1 MKYFRSDFESDKETT
16 SNYDYRLSTIFY
28 DVYVKDNRFY
38 ISKDSEKSILARFDF
53 YYNEIKNNI
62 YPVYFDD
69 DVKLANEET
78 KFQQVIGLPSEVL
91 FTTDNKI
98 KSQKEILS
106 SITFTDD
113 LKVDFNEDGTR
124 EANAINYLIE
134 HGIYFLD
141 IDDENLFESDGFLI
155 DHAEI
160 NYPIFI
166 DESKLDEDILEE
178 KETVEKIFMDFS
190 SPYILDDEG
199 LKLVNKHFASASL
212 SSLARSVF
220 VENYAFPNPFS
231 NQEIPLVKRGVLTVY
246 KRFFVA
252 LVMKNLNK
260 YYNSIE
266 GFKNN
271 YSGMSVL
278 DHDMNFAFSKSRFIY
293 FGQNFNMYAD
303 AKRKIYLE
311 DGIVKEKIGHDDYF
325 FDHADKKYIG
335 KYFDFVVKSY
345 HINHKEVNMMPFE
358 ILNMMGLPYPA
369 LKYVQYF
376 DFEHGSKKDFLK
388 LLPFKEDIS
397 PEKHEI
403 HLPRKYD
410 TGFLVLPYENKC
422 RDNLIFYNRKLLKK
436 GIYFTDL
443 SFGNPNIYKDMRLI
457 TSMSSYKFFNCFF
470 DNDEIEQEMR
480 SGLSSLYTDVVK
492 RIDDIDDSYRDDLFS
507 VIHDYSSIVDGK
519 RIISFINKAF
529 KELNSGEMFN
539 LIANRFAYNEDKNV
553 VVKLTD
559 DATSDEYLNV
569 YQFLLKLI
577 VEYLKQ
583 HTDFYGM
590 DLSSRLYYQS
600 MSMFRDEY
608 FLDPYLPIPDVY
620 RGRNFIAY
628 RDETGIYFDS
638 DDKDAIYNLF
648 EIYQHL
654 KNSDKYIYKYISSPI
669 SIYSGEKLTE
679 IDADCYNFLGLPEI
693 FLYYNHF
700 DTPKN
705 LLKVIQ
711 FKDNISLY
719 NQKNHHSLLSQDIQL
734 MRYFIFSKI
743 LSHGLY
749 MPHSNFLADG
759 FLTRL
764 TYSKAFKGDLLFE
777 FIQPEI
783 VAPLTIYFQQKF
795 SLEGDDAISFNLKEY
810 KYFTYSPFLSSYLH
824 FFYKYL
830 YLYTKNEMLGLEN
843 PYCIASYKSGEYYI
857 APGSNF
863 VAVSKDNTPGSFS
876 FLKSDLP
883 SIVVCFDKMIT
894 DAKNNRYS
902 DKFADELNLTQCGI
916 PLIMLPIFFKY
927 WKSKSIDCIPVIDLD
942 YKDIDVKYD
951 VKDIFVL
958 DKESNEDY
966 KLRKYLRDNGLI
978 LGSEYAPD
986 INKELYYRNDL
997 RFAYYIKKDK
1007 PTLTS
1012 MYLKPSP
1019 VFLNLLLDE
1028 FLTKLKDTVGEYYK
1042 FEMNFFAFKK
1052 YVISQYNKDGNFF
1065 YTLTDIL
1072 FKNSYFALDTALS
1085 SISKVVMKTSDNE
1098 DMSVDYFIG
1107 FILIKYIFFLEEE
1120 IFNQAKKEI
1129 Q

>member
-1 MKYFRSDFESDKETT
+1 MKYFRSDFESNKETT

-53 YYNEIKNNI
+53 YYNDIKNNI

-78 KFQQVIGLPSEVL
+78 KFQQVIGLPREVL
-91 FTTDNKI
+91 FTAENKI

-113 LKVDFNEDGTR
+113 LKVDFKEDGTR

-141 IDDENLFESDGFLI
+141 IDDEDLFKSDGFLI

-178 KETVEKIFMDFS
+178 KETIEKIFMDFS

-199 LKLVNKHFASASL
+199 LKLVNKHFESASL

-231 NQEIPLVKRGVLTVY
+231 NKEIPLTKRGVLTVY

-260 YYNSIE
+260 YYNLIE
-266 GFKNN
+266 GFNN
-271 YSGMSVL
+271 NHVGMSVL
-278 DHDMNFAFSKSRFIY
+278 DHDMNFAFSNSRFIY

-303 AKRKIYLE
+303 AKRKFYLE
-311 DGIVKEKIGHDDYF
+311 DGIVKEKITHDEYF
-325 FDHADKKYIG
+325 FDHEDKKYIG
-335 KYFDFVVKSY
+335 KYFDFVVNSY
-345 HINHKEVNMMPFE
+345 HINHKGVNMMPFE

-369 LKYVQYF
+369 LKYVQFF

-397 PEKHEI
+397 PEKHDI

-410 TGFLVLPYENKC
+410 TGFLVLPYEQECEN
-422 RDNLIFYNRKLLKK
+422 NLIFYNRALLKK

-443 SFGNPNIYKDMRLI
+443 SFGNPNIYKGMQLI

-480 SGLSSLYTDVVK
+480 LGLSSAYEDVVK
-492 RIDDIDDSYRDDLFS
+492 HIHDIEDSYRDDLFS
-507 VIHDYSSIVDGK
+507 VIQDYSAVVDGK
-519 RIISFINKAF
+519 RIITFINKTF
-529 KELNSGEMFN
+529 EELNSGEMFN

-553 VVKLTD
+553 VVKLND
-559 DATSDEYLNV
+559 DATNDEYLNV

-577 VEYLKQ
+577 VEFLKQ

-590 DLSSRLYYQS
+590 NLSSRLYFHPLI
-600 MSMFRDEY
+600 MFRDEY
-608 FLDPYLPIPDVY
+608 FEDPYLPIANVY

-628 RDETGIYFDS
+628 EDETGIYFDS
-638 DDKDAIYNLF
+638 DDKEAIYNLF

-654 KNSDKYIYKYISSPI
+654 KNSNDYKYIFAPI
-669 SIYSGEKLTE
+669 SIYSGEKLIE
-679 IDADCYNFLGLPEI
+679 INPDCSNFLGLPMA
-693 FLYYNHF
+693 FLFHNHF

-705 LLKVIQ
+705 LLKAIQ

-719 NQKNHHSLLSQDIQL
+719 NQENHRDLLSQDNQL
-734 MRYFIFSKI
+734 RRYFIFSK
-743 LSHGLY
+743 LLKRGLY
-749 MPHSNFLADG
+749 MPHSNFLAEG

-764 TYSKAFKGDLLFE
+764 TYSKVFKQDLLFE

-795 SLEGDDAISFNLKEY
+795 GLEGDDEILFNLKEY
-810 KYFTYSPFLSSYLH
+810 KYFTWSHFLSSYLH

-830 YLYTKNEMLGLEN
+830 YLYTKNEMLGIEN

-876 FLKSDLP
+876 FLKEDLP
-883 SIVVCFDKMIT
+883 SVVVCFDKMIT
-894 DAKNNRYS
+894 DARVNHYE
-902 DKFADELNLTQCGI
+902 DKFADILNLTQCGI

-927 WKSKSIDCIPVIDLD
+927 WKSKSIDSIPVIDLD
-942 YKDIDVKYD
+942 YKDIDIKYD
-951 VKDIFVL
+951 VKDVFIL
-958 DKESNEDY
+958 DKESNKDY
-966 KLRKYLRDNGLI
+966 KIRKYLRDNGLV

-986 INKELYYRNDL
+986 INEELYYRNDL
-997 RFAYYIKKDK
+997 RFAYYFKKEE

-1052 YVISQYNKDGNFF
+1052 YIITQYSKDDNFF

-1072 FKNSYFALDTALS
+1072 FQNPYFALDKALS
-1085 SISKVVMKTSDNE
+1085 SISSVVTKTSDNK
-1098 DMSVDYFIG
+1098 DIAVDYFIG